1 MFIRT
6 IVLVAG
12 LSGALGAAQ
21 FPAFSQQYMQR
32 LGGAVD
38 ALAVVVANFDASA
51 KAVGL
56 SRHDALAQM
65 TGTPFMER
73 RRADMRESIARHEA
87 LRDDLA
93 VLEGQG
99 PFMRAYYAGRFT
111 DPEIARGALKAF
123 EPAFPLTLATGLF
136 AAFGFVMVG
145 GLAAFLASFVRPKPR
160 PHPLPA

>member
-56 SRHDALAQM
+56 TRNDALAQM
-65 TGTPFMER
+65 NGTPFMDR
-73 RRADMRESIARHEA
+73 RRADMRESIARHAA
-87 LRDDLA
+87 LSEDLA

-99 PFMRAYYAGRFT
+99 PFMRAYHASRFT
-111 DPEIARGALKAF
+111 DPQIARGALRAF
-123 EPAFPLTLATGLF
+123 EPALPLTLATGLF
-136 AAFGFVMVG
+136 AAFGFVIVG
-145 GLAAFLASFVRPKPR
+145 GSAAFLASFVRVRPR
-160 PHPLPA
+160 PQPLPA